1 MNQKITINTDKAYL
15 LGLIIGGGF
24 FGNAEDYFQIKLPYK
39 KWGSII
45 DNPQRAGAIAK
56 DIVSKVNAMF
66 RAIYNLSVQYEATD
80 KGNWTILCE
89 GDISELKKDLQNLG
103 IECEGELR
111 GNVDL
116 QPIIDLL
123 ADDNL
128 KRRFVAG
135 LADTIGSMA
144 KSQRRFSDEHQIIS
158 FEIKGYNFKFVC
170 DLCRLLYSIKTI
182 PDQINWNHPNI
193 HCSSNP
199 YYKQWNKGF
208 KLRILLDQY
217 AQYGSF
223 SFRTKAESS
232 QENRKLQK
240 ETHNAGKCETRALS
254 ISASCVHPAEKD
266 ERLPEVIRDG
276 HYIHCKHFCAVL
288 GCEHAPYSLLQPYFD
303 KIGDYIFPF
312 PILCKA
318 PKNEIDQ
325 IISSDNL
332 LSNRQYKDMNLS
344 VASLLNLFEKKEK
357 ILMGGDGIK
366 SGYPLSEILKGI
378 AYVVA
383 DDAELSGTR
392 PKGPFIEV
400 LKRHITQNPQ
410 LSVVV
415 KVPDLLTPLVI
426 HGAKRS
432 VLIGAR
438 NPDVYAR
445 LVTFDEGNSLKLIVR
460 KITEED
466 LS

>member
-56 DIVSKVNAMF
+56 DIVTKVNAMF
-66 RAIYNLSVQYEATD
+66 RAIYNLSIQYEATD

-89 GDISELKKDLQNLG
+89 GDISELKADLQNLG

-123 ADDNL
+123 VDDNL

-144 KSQRRFSDEHQIIS
+144 KSQRRFTDEHQIIS

-170 DLCRLLYSIKTI
+170 DLCRLLYSINAI

-193 HCSSNP
+193 HCTSNP

-240 ETHNAGKCETRALS
+240 ETHNAEKCETRTLS
-254 ISASCVHPAEKD
+254 ITASCVHSAEKD
-266 ERLPEVIRDG
+266 EKLPEVIRNG

-288 GCEHAPYSLLQPYFD
+288 GCEHAPYNLLQPYFK
-303 KIGDYIFPF
+303 KIGDYVFPF

-318 PKNEIDQ
+318 PTNEIEQ
-325 IISSDNL
+325 IISSDSL
-332 LSNRQYKDMNLS
+332 LSNRKYQDVNWS
-344 VASLLNLFEKKEK
+344 VASLLKSFEEKEK
-357 ILMGGDGIK
+357 TLMGGDGNT

-383 DDAELSGTR
+383 EDVELSGTR
-392 PKGPFIEV
+392 PKGPFVDILKKHIE
-400 LKRHITQNPQ
+400 QNPQ

-415 KVPDLLTPLVI
+415 RVPELLTPLVI

-432 VLIGAR
+432 ALIGAR

-445 LVTFDEGNSLKLIVR
+445 LVTFDENNPYKLVVR

>member
-66 RAIYNLSVQYEATD
+66 RAVYNLSIQYEATD

-123 ADDNL
+123 VDDNL

-170 DLCRLLYSIKTI
+170 DLCRLLYSIKAI

-193 HCSSNP
+193 HCTSNP

-240 ETHNAGKCETRALS
+240 ETHNAEKCETRPLN

-266 ERLPEVIRDG
+266 ERLPKVIRDG

-288 GCEHAPYSLLQPYFD
+288 GCEHAPYNLLKPYFD
-303 KIGDYIFPF
+303 KIGYYIFPF

-318 PKNEIDQ
+318 PKNEIEQ
-325 IISSDNL
+325 IISSDSL
-332 LSNRQYKDMNLS
+332 LSNRKYEDVNWS
-344 VASLLNLFEKKEK
+344 VASLLKLFEEKEK
-357 ILMGGDGIK
+357 TLMGGDGIK

-392 PKGPFIEV
+392 PKGPFVEV
-400 LKRHITQNPQ
+400 LKKHLTQNPQ

-426 HGAKRS
+426 HGSKRS
-432 VLIGAR
+432 VLIGAS
-438 NPDVYAR
+438 NPDVYAS
-445 LVTFDEGNSLKLIVR
+445 LVTFDEDNPFKLIVR